1 MPTHTNEEIMES
13 YQNLP
18 KDIQDAILSVDTA
31 DIIRE
36 IGENHKLMIDKI
48 GELADE
54 TGLVML
60 GFTHPSEFI
69 PHLSERL
76 DVDRMLAREI
86 AEEINTK
93 IFFPIR
99 ENLKKIHAMEE
110 TQLAEEMPSELKIS
124 PSEPIP
130 ETEIPQQTAPAP
142 EPLTPP
148 GLQEIS
154 PTPSIPEPAP
164 SETPPTPEI
173 IMPPPAETP
182 VAPTPSPETPLMPE
196 APEITNVSVPMLEED
211 RLPGGQVE
219 TPVSPAL
226 TETAPTETPEPET
239 DISGPGIFESKTK
252 EEISRSPL
260 QVSEKPVETDQP
272 PKPETA
278 VKKIDPY
285 REPTS

>member
-1 MPTHTNEEIMES
+1 MANRTYTNEELLES

-76 DVDRMLAREI
+76 DVDRTLAKEI

-110 TQLAEEMPSELKIS
+110 TRLAEEMPSEVKIS

-130 ETEIPQQTAPAP
+130 EKEMPQVMPAP
-142 EPLTPP
+142 ETPTSP
-148 GLQEIS
+148 AFQEIPPIPS
-154 PTPSIPEPAP
+154 MPEPTPSEMP
-164 SETPPTPEI
+164 SAPEI
-173 IMPPPAETP
+173 MLPPAETP
-182 VAPTPSPETPLMPE
+182 ATPTPSSETPAIPE
-196 APEITNVSVPMLEED
+196 APEITSVSAPTLEED

-219 TPVSPAL
+219 VPILSP
-226 TETAPTETPEPET
+226 APTETPELEA

-260 QVSEKPVETDQP
+260 QVSEKPAETGQP
-272 PKPETA
+272 LKPETA

-285 REPTS
+285 KEPIL